1 MVLIDNIQERENYND
16 VQQHHQ
22 QVILKVKLM
31 GGILLTDF
39 MSKFYFQKLVIAL
52 QYCGCTDDA

>member
-16 VQQHHQ
+16 VLQDHQ

>member
-16 VQQHHQ
+16 VQQDHQ

-39 MSKFYFQKLVIAL
+39 MSKFYFRKLVIAL
-52 QYCGCTDDA
+52 WMP

>member
-16 VQQHHQ
+16 VQQDHQ

>member
-1 MVLIDNIQERENYND
+1 MVLIDNIQEREIYND
-16 VQQHHQ
+16 VQQDHQ

>member
-16 VQQHHQ
+16 VQQDHQ

-39 MSKFYFQKLVIAL
+39 MSKFCFQKLVIAL
-52 QYCGCTDDA
+52 WMP